1 MAVQTSYSYENPSG
15 IAGGIYDLAPYEV
28 NSRASEEDAG
38 KIKFGYGVVA
48 GTASNGV
55 KLPASASDDFE
66 GVVVHKAHEEERDGS
81 IVLANGETFGVMRH
95 GRIWARVDAD
105 ATIVKGEKL
114 YLIVSGDKAGC
125 FTNVSTNAMAIAGKF
140 IGANEDGIAPIVLYN
155 AAN

>member
-28 NSRASEEDAG
+28 NSRASEADAG

-55 KLPASASDDFE
+55 KLPAATTDEFE

-81 IVLANGETFGVMRH
+81 VILATGEMFGVMRH
-95 GRIWARVDAD
+95 GRIWARVDD
-105 ATIVKGEKL
+105 SVTIANGDKL
-114 YLIVSGDKAGC
+114 YLIVTGDNAGC
-125 FTNVSTNAMAIAGKF
+125 FTNAADGAKEIAGKF
-140 IGANEDGIAPIVLYN
+140 IGASENGIAPIVLYN
-155 AAN
+155 A

>member
-28 NSRASEEDAG
+28 NSRASEADAG

-55 KLPASASDDFE
+55 KLPAATTDEFE

-81 IVLANGETFGVMRH
+81 IVLATGETFGVMRH
-95 GRIWARVDAD
+95 GRIWARVDASV
-105 ATIVKGEKL
+105 TIAKGDKL
-114 YLIVSGDKAGC
+114 YLIVTGDNAGC
-125 FTNVSTNAMAIAGKF
+125 FTNATEGTKEIAGKF
-140 IGANEDGIAPIVLYN
+140 IGANENGIAPIALYN
-155 AAN
+155 A